1 MCCQFSY
8 TFMPTTAA
16 LLTVCINLTENRTCV
31 FTPGE
36 EGSLVR
42 LQCNDTHVVKPACH
56 NVVVNNI

>member
-1 MCCQFSY
+1 MHCQFSY
-8 TFMPTTAA
+8 TFMPATAA
-16 LLTVCINLTENRTCV
+16 LLTVCINRTENRTSV

-42 LQCNDTHVVKPACH
+42 LQCNNTHVVKPACH